1 MQPLDLNEGNGS
13 RRVETLQ
20 FSNFRDTTVVCYQS
34 NSGECF
40 MAAVTHQGAPY
51 HQLVEEQRAYYFSG
65 ITAKLEHR
73 RKQLLNLKQL
83 LTEEG
88 DVLTKAVYNDLK
100 RSPKLTHS
108 MELSPVFVEIDYMVD
123 NLKQW
128 SSPEPVRKTF
138 LSLLDT
144 VAVIKEP
151 LGVVLI
157 IAPWNYPLCLVLLPL
172 VAAMAAGNTVIV
184 KPSEYAPFTS
194 AALHDLFSHFFDS
207 RFLAVV
213 NGGVAQTTDLLKE
226 KFDHILYTG
235 NSLVAKVIMT
245 AAAQHL
251 TPVTLELGGKSPV
264 IVESDTNLEV
274 SSRRIVWGKWT
285 NCGQTCIAP
294 DYVLVTETL
303 KTALVNEFIQ
313 RLKEFYSTDPEK
325 SEDYSRIINEKHFD
339 RLSSLLARSSGQIL
353 YKGGELNRSDLFIP
367 PIIIAVSANDVLM
380 EDEIFGPIL
389 PIVTTNGFDEA
400 VSFIRSREKPLA
412 VYLFTG
418 SEKKVQQLYA
428 ETSSGSV
435 TVNDVTFQFIIDT
448 LPFGGVG
455 QSGMGRY
462 RGKFGFDTFTNHKAL
477 LIRGFFADAL
487 FAMRYP
493 PFTDKKFKYLKLL
506 IERRRPL
513 PSSFPGWLIRIS
525 FLVAGVIFGFVLQR
539 HGISSINDGP
549 P

>member
-1 MQPLDLNEGNGS
+1 LTFFDSFLWI
-13 RRVETLQ
+13 LFY
-20 FSNFRDTTVVCYQS
+20 FSLL
-34 NSGECF
+34 
-40 MAAVTHQGAPY
+40 
-51 HQLVEEQRAYYFSG
+51 QLVEEQRAYYLTG

-73 RKQLLNLKQL
+73 QKQLLNLKRL
-83 LTEEG
+83 LIEEG

-108 MELSPVFVEIDYMVD
+108 LELSPVFVEIDYMLD
-123 NLKQW
+123 NLKEW
-128 SSPEPVRKTF
+128 SSPESVRKTF

-144 VAVIKEP
+144 VAIVKEP

-194 AALHDLFSHFFDS
+194 AVLHDLFSHFFDS

-213 NGGVAQTTDLLKE
+213 NGGIAQTTDLLKE
-226 KFDHILYTG
+226 NFDHILYTG
-235 NSLVAKVIMT
+235 NASVAKIIMT
-245 AAAQHL
+245 AAAQRL

-294 DYVLVTETL
+294 DYVLVTEAL
-303 KTALVNEFIQ
+303 KTTLVNQFIQ
-313 RLKEFYSTDPEK
+313 RLREFYGSEPEK

-339 RLSSLLARSSGQIL
+339 RLSSLLARSNGQIL

-367 PIIIAVSANDVLM
+367 PIIIAVSADDVLM

-400 VSFIRSREKPLA
+400 ISFVRSREKPLT
-412 VYLFTG
+412 VYLFTR
-418 SEKKVQQLYA
+418 SEKKVRQLYA

-435 TVNDVTFQFIIDT
+435 TVNDVTFHYVFIVDT

-506 IERRRPL
+506 IERRRPI
-513 PSSFPGWLIRIS
+513 PSSLPTWFTRIS
-525 FLVAGVIFGFVLQR
+525 LLAIGIVFGSVLQVYYLL
-539 HGISSINDGP
+539 
-549 P
+549 

>member
-1 MQPLDLNEGNGS
+1 
-13 RRVETLQ
+13 
-20 FSNFRDTTVVCYQS
+20 
-34 NSGECF
+34 
-40 MAAVTHQGAPY
+40 MAAIINQSPY
-51 HQLVEEQRAYYFSG
+51 HQLVEEQRTYYFTG
-65 ITAKLEHR
+65 ITAKLDHR
-73 RKQLLNLKQL
+73 RKQLLNLKRL
-83 LTEEG
+83 LIEEG

-100 RSPKLTHS
+100 RSSKVTHS
-108 MELSPVFVEIDYMVD
+108 MELSPVFVEIDYMLN
-123 NLKQW
+123 NLKEW
-128 SSPEPVRKTF
+128 SSPEPVKKTL

-144 VAVIKEP
+144 VAIVKEP

-157 IAPWNYPLCLVLLPL
+157 IAPWNYPLGLVLLPL
-172 VAAMAAGNTVIV
+172 VAAIAAGNTVIV

-194 AALHDLFSHFFDS
+194 AALHDIFSHFFDS
-207 RFLAVV
+207 RFLAFV
-213 NGGVAQTTDLLKE
+213 NGGIAQTTDLLKE

-245 AAAQHL
+245 AAAQNL
-251 TPVTLELGGKSPV
+251 TPVTLELGGKSPA
-264 IVESDTNLEV
+264 IVESDADLEV

-294 DYVLVTETL
+294 DYVLVTEQL
-303 KTALVNEFIQ
+303 KTTLVNAFIQ
-313 RLKEFYSTDPEK
+313 RLKEFYGSEPEK
-325 SEDYSRIINEKHFD
+325 SDDYSRIINEKHFD

-353 YKGGELNRSDLFIP
+353 YKGGELNRCDLFIP
-367 PIIIAVSANDVLM
+367 PIIIAVSADDVLM

-389 PIVTTNGFDEA
+389 PIVTANSFDEA
-400 VSFIRSREKPLA
+400 INFVRSREKPLA
-412 VYLFTG
+412 VYLFTK

-462 RGKFGFDTFTNHKAL
+462 RGKFGFDTFSNHKAL
-477 LIRGFFADAL
+477 LIRGFFGDAL

-506 IERRRPL
+506 IEQRHEL
-513 PSSFPGWLIRIS
+513 PSSLPSWLIRIS
-525 FLVAGVIFGFVLQR
+525 FLVAGVVVGAGLQR
-539 HGISSINDGP
+539 YGISSMNVGSS
-549 P
+549 